1 MSDEHEQP
9 QVPQHPEQPE
19 QPEQP
24 QPAAAPGTDQREWV
38 AVPPPNPYAAQP
50 PAARP
55 AAGKGLA
62 ITAMALGLVALLT
75 VLVSVFYFS
84 PAIAVITAA
93 AGLAAIVVGVIA
105 MVRRSRPLGAAIA
118 GAVTG
123 ALALVIVAV
132 LAVVGA
138 LTQVTQ
144 SLGGQQTE
152 PGESWSP
159 DSEQETLLDWPANM
173 ATGGIVFTGPDDAST
188 GSAAP
193 LPLPSDPLEPGVAP
207 LPNEIDRESANDVL
221 IYVDYS
227 CPHCAAFEQ
236 GSGELLKQA
245 IIDGG
250 TTVEVVPLSF
260 MDRASSNA
268 YSSRAAGAVACL
280 ADSQPE
286 AAWAGHNALLDPA
299 VQPSGG
305 PGLTNEQIVQ
315 LFDEAAGGLNDQAS
329 DCILNERFVSFA
341 QSLND
346 WVFQNPVPNI
356 SDTESRIQGTPSIFV
371 NGVYYEGGAED
382 PEAFR
387 KFFEEQTN

>member
-9 QVPQHPEQPE
+9 QAPQQPE
-19 QPEQP
+19 QPQ
-24 QPAAAPGTDQREWV
+24 QPAAAPGADQREWV
-38 AVPPPNPYAAQP
+38 AVPPPNPYAVQP

-62 ITAMALGLVALLT
+62 ITAMALGLVALFT
-75 VLVSVFYFS
+75 VCVSTFYFS
-84 PAIAVITAA
+84 FFALVAA
-93 AGLAAIVVGVIA
+93 VVGLVAVVLGIVA
-105 MVRRSRPLGAAIA
+105 LVKRGKPKGAAITGLA
-118 GAVTG
+118 TG
-123 ALALVIVAV
+123 ALSIVTALVLGAIGAI
-132 LAVVGA
+132 A
-138 LTQVTQ
+138 LTAN
-144 SLGGQQTE
+144 LIGGTPGE
-152 PGESWSP
+152 GEGSGESWSP

-173 ATGGIVFTGPDDAST
+173 ATGGIVFTTPGDAST
-188 GSAAP
+188 GSATP
-193 LPLPSDPLEPGVAP
+193 RPLPSDPLEPGVAP

-236 GSGELLKQA
+236 GSGELLEQA
-245 IIDGG
+245 IADGG
-250 TTVEVVPLSF
+250 TTVEIVPLSF

-315 LFDEAAGGLNDQAS
+315 LFDEAAGGLNDQTS

-382 PEAFR
+382 PAAFR
-387 KFFEEQTN
+387 EFFEEQTN

>member
-1 MSDEHEQP
+1 
-9 QVPQHPEQPE
+9 
-19 QPEQP
+19 
-24 QPAAAPGTDQREWV
+24 
-38 AVPPPNPYAAQP
+38 
-50 PAARP
+50 
-55 AAGKGLA
+55 
-62 ITAMALGLVALLT
+62 
-75 VLVSVFYFS
+75 
-84 PAIAVITAA
+84 
-93 AGLAAIVVGVIA
+93 VGVIA

-173 ATGGIVFTGPDDAST
+173 ATGGIVFTGPSDAST

-245 IIDGG
+245 IIDG
-250 TTVEVVPLSF
+250 
-260 MDRASSNA
+260 
-268 YSSRAAGAVACL
+268 AA
-280 ADSQPE
+280 
-286 AAWAGHNALLDPA
+286 
-299 VQPSGG
+299 
-305 PGLTNEQIVQ
+305 
-315 LFDEAAGGLNDQAS
+315 
-329 DCILNERFVSFA
+329 
-341 QSLND
+341 
-346 WVFQNPVPNI
+346 
-356 SDTESRIQGTPSIFV
+356 
-371 NGVYYEGGAED
+371 
-382 PEAFR
+382 
-387 KFFEEQTN
+387 K